1 MDLLNSPEA
10 ALGFL
15 AACAAKATVLLT
27 VAWLVTMALRNQSAA
42 MRHRVWAA
50 GILSSLS
57 LPLLTMVLPRWP
69 SAALGGASGAWSTH
83 TAGTMASFEDLPAM
97 IVNASAASPLSSRW
111 AGTVLAIWIFGLFVV
126 ALKLMAGLARLAWMS
141 RQATAQLREGWL
153 RCVAKL
159 CDSYEISREVQVLQ
173 CRNPVAMPLTW
184 GFLRPVVLLPGKA
197 EEWPAN
203 RARMVLS
210 HELSHIARHDWM
222 LQIAAELARGFYWF
236 HPLSWMAAR
245 NLRQESERAC
255 DDSVLNGGIEASE
268 YAAELLDLARTLE
281 HPSRHWST
289 ALAIARPSHLESR
302 FIAMLNPSIDRRRLS
317 HRAGILS
324 AVAALGVLLP
334 LAALSLPGQNQ
345 WGKLSGTIHDPSGTA
360 VRNATVILTDR
371 KSNTAV
377 MTASDPEGNFRFNAL
392 PAGEYEMKVV
402 KRGFETYRSSE
413 LALEPGRDLSPNI
426 TLDIAAVM
434 EEVDVVPEGTVKP
447 LPESEKGGKPSRLRL
462 GGEVQASKL
471 VNRVMPVYPA
481 SAKTAGVQGT
491 VILHA
496 VIGMDGRPLSL
507 RVMNNDIDPEL
518 ARAAIEAVSQW
529 RYRPTL
535 LNGEPIEI
543 DTTIMVNF
551 SLQS

>member
-15 AACAAKATVLLT
+15 TACAAKTTVLLT
-27 VAWLVTMALRNQSAA
+27 VAWIVTMALRNQSAA
-42 MRHRVWAA
+42 MRHRVWAV
-50 GILSSLS
+50 GILSSLA
-57 LPLLTMVLPRWP
+57 LPVLTMVLPAWP
-69 SAALGGASGAWSTH
+69 SAALGGASGARSTH
-83 TAGTMASFEDLPAM
+83 TAGTMASFENLPAM

-111 AGTVLAIWIFGLFVV
+111 AGIVLAIWMLGLFVV
-126 ALKLMAGLARLAWMS
+126 VLRLIAGLARLAWMS
-141 RQATAQLREGWL
+141 RQATAQLHESWL
-153 RCVAKL
+153 RCVKEL
-159 CDSYEISREVQVLQ
+159 CDSYEISREVRMLQ
-173 CRNPVAMPLTW
+173 CCNPVAMPLTW
-184 GFLRPVVLLPGKA
+184 GFLRPVVLLPESA
-197 EEWPAN
+197 RAWPAS
-203 RARMVLS
+203 RVRMVLS
-210 HELSHIARHDWM
+210 HELSHVARHDWM

-268 YAAELLDLARTLE
+268 YAGQLLDLARTLE
-281 HPSRHWST
+281 NPSRD
-289 ALAIARPSHLESR
+289 ARPSCLERR
-302 FIAMLNPSIDRRRLS
+302 FIAMLNPSIDRRGLPR
-317 HRAGILS
+317 RAGMLS
-324 AVAALGVLLP
+324 AVAALCLLLP

-345 WGKLSGTIHDPSGTA
+345 SGKLSGTIHDPSGTG
-360 VRNATVILTDR
+360 VRNATVILTEH

-377 MTASDPEGNFRFNAL
+377 MTASDADGNFRFQPL

-402 KRGFETYRSSE
+402 KRGFETYRTPE
-413 LALEPGRDLSPNI
+413 LALEPGRDLSQNV
-426 TLDIAAVM
+426 TLDIAGVM

-471 VNRVMPVYPA
+471 VNKVMPVYPA
-481 SAKTAGVQGT
+481 SAKAAGVQGT

-507 RVMNNDIDPEL
+507 RVMNNDIDPDL

-551 SLQS
+551 SLES

>member
-1 MDLLNSPEA
+1 
-10 ALGFL
+10 
-15 AACAAKATVLLT
+15 
-27 VAWLVTMALRNQSAA
+27 
-42 MRHRVWAA
+42 
-50 GILSSLS
+50 
-57 LPLLTMVLPRWP
+57 
-69 SAALGGASGAWSTH
+69 
-83 TAGTMASFEDLPAM
+83 
-97 IVNASAASPLSSRW
+97 
-111 AGTVLAIWIFGLFVV
+111 
-126 ALKLMAGLARLAWMS
+126 
-141 RQATAQLREGWL
+141 
-153 RCVAKL
+153 
-159 CDSYEISREVQVLQ
+159 
-173 CRNPVAMPLTW
+173 
-184 GFLRPVVLLPGKA
+184 
-197 EEWPAN
+197 
-203 RARMVLS
+203 MVLS
-210 HELSHIARHDWM
+210 HELSHIARHDGM
-222 LQIAAELARGFYWF
+222 LQIAAELVRGLYWF
-236 HPLSWMAAR
+236 HPLACMAAR
-245 NLRQESERAC
+245 NLRQESECAC

-268 YAAELLDLARTLE
+268 YAGQLLDLAGTLE
-281 HPSRHWST
+281 NPSRDWST
-289 ALAIARPSHLESR
+289 ALAIARPSYLERR

-324 AVAALGVLLP
+324 AVAALCVLLP

-345 WGKLSGTIHDPSGTA
+345 SGKLSGTIHDPSGTG

-377 MTASDPEGNFRFNAL
+377 MTASDAEGNFRFNAL
-392 PAGEYEMKVV
+392 PAGEYEMKVL

-413 LALEPGRDLSPNI
+413 LALEPGRDLSQNI

-447 LPESEKGGKPSRLRL
+447 LPESEKGAKPSRLRL

-471 VNRVMPVYPA
+471 VNKVMPVYPA

-551 SLQS
+551 SLES